1 MAVAECEVEEL
12 MKPAS
17 PNDNLPESASD
28 DFNEYLEDFRLLLSR
43 LFNSEGLVEGLEQG
57 WGAPAEFLDP
67 ILKTNPFRVYLA
79 EEYGGRGA
87 HIKHGL
93 SLLEACS
100 YQSLPLSL
108 MVGINGALFLQPVG
122 IYAEE
127 SARKEIFSDFLAN
140 QRMGGMMITEP
151 GHGSDA
157 LKMKTSFSKLENGDK
172 YHLQGLKHWAG
183 LTGKAD
189 YWLLAARESKGQ
201 GRLGKDISF
210 FIHPSRN
217 KGLEVVE
224 YYKNPGLRL
233 ITYGRN
239 QIDCEVDSNYRLVPK
254 TSGIKMLTDILHRS
268 RLQFPGMGVGY
279 IRRLLE
285 TGIEHCSQREVGGK
299 NLSDYKQV
307 KSRIFA
313 LQSNFTVCSAMCAYT
328 SQRAGCDKDLTGA
341 TVEANSIKALVT
353 DYMQESAQSLMQLLG
368 STGYHISSLASRSI
382 MDSRPFQIFEGSN
395 DILYQ
400 QITESV
406 IKSMNKMKTANVY
419 QFLKDYELTS
429 RAADYF
435 KDCLS
440 FELNPNLGQ
449 EKLVQL
455 GRIFARVVS
464 LQFTID
470 LGNAGFNKGMV
481 ANASDNLRA
490 EVVSLL
496 CHFNEDKSGR
506 GVEEEDFSNSN
517 WQACVA

>member
-1 MAVAECEVEEL
+1 MAVAEREVEQL
-12 MKPAS
+12 MKPTS
-17 PNDNLPESASD
+17 SNNNLPESSGD
-28 DFNEYLEDFRLLLSR
+28 DFSEFLEEFKGLLAE
-43 LFNSEGLVEGLEQG
+43 LFGRPGIIEEIEQG
-57 WGAPAEFLDP
+57 WGAPAELLDP
-67 ILKTNPFRVYLA
+67 ILQTNPFRVYLK

-108 MVGINGALFLQPVG
+108 MIGINGALFLQPVG
-122 IYAEE
+122 IYCEE
-127 SARKEIFSDFLAN
+127 SARREIFSDFLSN
-140 QRMGGMMITEP
+140 RRMGGMMITEP

-157 LKMKTSFSKLENGDK
+157 LRMKTSFNKLESGEK
-172 YHLQGLKHWAG
+172 YHLQGTKHWAG

-189 YWLLAARESKGQ
+189 YWLLAARERKEA
-201 GRLGKDISF
+201 GRLGKDIGF
-210 FIHPSRN
+210 FVHPTRN
-217 KGLEVVE
+217 GGLDVLE
-224 YYKNPGLRL
+224 YYKNPGVRL

-239 QIDCEVDSNYRLVPK
+239 KIDCEVDQNYRLIPK
-254 TSGIKMLTDILHRS
+254 SSGIKMLTDILHRS

-279 IRRLLE
+279 LRRLTE
-285 TGIEHCSQREVGGK
+285 VATEHCKAREVGGK
-299 NLSDYKQV
+299 SLSDYEQV
-307 KSRIFA
+307 KSRLFS

-328 SQRAGCDKDLTGA
+328 SGRAGCDRDLSGA

-382 MDSRPFQIFEGSN
+382 MDSRPFQVFEGSN

-400 QITESV
+400 QITEAV
-406 IKSMNKMKTANVY
+406 MKAMKKMQTANVY
-419 QFLKDYELTS
+419 HFLRDYELTS
-429 RAADYF
+429 RVADRF

-440 FELNPNLGQ
+440 FELSPNLRQ
-449 EKLVQL
+449 EKLVQF
-455 GRIFARVVS
+455 GRILARVVS
-464 LQFTID
+464 LQFTVD
-470 LGNAGFNKGMV
+470 LGDAGFNKGMV

-496 CHFNEDKSGR
+496 SHFNEDKSGR
-506 GVEEEDFSNSN
+506 GVAEDCLSDTN